1 MTDFETAPAA
11 AQVPLAGTDGPT
23 PGGWTGVPFSVT
35 QAPGILTSARG
46 GAPVYP
52 GVRLKATA
60 DAVPPQNVFVSLPGG
75 EDLAFDTAS
84 DGPCQLTVQ
93 DSTGGTKS
101 YPGTVLPDRKAA
113 VFQGVDL
120 ALPKKGAVSA
130 AWVAV
135 TASGDTPP
143 GDTYLTFALGDQAS
157 PSAVIRV
164 VQYIPF
170 SVSPAVTRVPL
181 PRGGKPGYP
190 GVVVLAANSGT
201 VSPQD
206 VYVALPEGKGL
217 AFVNE
222 GSLGDCQLTVLHDK
236 NTYHYPGTLAQDGQ
250 AVCFTGVDLHLT
262 NTGAKPVTSAV
273 WVPVKAAKDAP
284 IGGTSL
290 TFAVG
295 DQASLSAGIDIQAAT
310 AA

>member
-1 MTDFETAPAA
+1 MTDSETAPTG
-11 AQVPLAGTDGPT
+11 AQIPLIATDGPSID
-23 PGGWTGVPFSVT
+23 GWTRAPFSVT

-52 GVRLKATA
+52 GVRLEATA
-60 DAVPPQNVFVSLPGG
+60 DTVPPQNVFVSLPGG
-75 EDLAFDTAS
+75 KNLAFVTEGE
-84 DGPCQLTVQ
+84 GPCQLTVQ
-93 DSTGGTKS
+93 DSAGGTKS
-101 YPGTVLPDRKAA
+101 YPGSVLPGGQAA

-120 ALPKKGAVSA
+120 ALPKKGAMSA

-135 TASGDTPP
+135 TASGDTPL
-143 GDTYLTFALGDQAS
+143 GDTNLTFAMGDQAS
-157 PSAVIRV
+157 PSTVVRV

-170 SVSPAVTRVPL
+170 SVSPAVTPVPL
-181 PRGGKPGYP
+181 SRGGKHGYP
-190 GVVVLAANSGT
+190 GVVALAAGSGT

-222 GSLGDCQLTVLHDK
+222 GSVGDCQLTVLHDK
-236 NTYHYPGTLAQDGQ
+236 STYHYPGTLTQDGQ
-250 AVCFTGVDLHLT
+250 AVYFTGVDLHLT
-262 NTGAKPVTSAV
+262 NTGPTPTTSSV
-273 WVPVKAAKDAP
+273 WVPAKASKDAP
-284 IGGTSL
+284 LGGANL

-295 DQASLSAGIDIQAAT
+295 DQASLSARITVQAAS